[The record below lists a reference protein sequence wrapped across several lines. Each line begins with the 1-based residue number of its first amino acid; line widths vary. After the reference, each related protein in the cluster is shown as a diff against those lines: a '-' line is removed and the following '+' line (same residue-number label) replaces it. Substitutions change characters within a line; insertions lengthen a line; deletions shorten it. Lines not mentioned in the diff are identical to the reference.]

1 MLISPPP
8 LRSNGNGKQ
17 TLSAPTSLG
26 VEVQVLAPGIYNG
39 PDHKSLGMQPAG
51 AVITIATGGYS
62 SYLIEQGFV
71 KPVVRNEGD
80 DVPLADLLKVAL
92 LAKAQEKLAQTQEES
107 APVEPVLETTPEPVS
122 QPVTDP
128 EYPWLFWCQLG
139 IAESVAKNLWDAGF
153 VSASRT
159 LELGEAALLSV
170 AGIGPVR
177 AKQVMAWAEAN
188 A

>member
-8 LRSNGNGKQ
+8 LRSGGNGK
-17 TLSAPTSLG
+17 PTFATPVPQG
-26 VEVQVLAPGIYNG
+26 VEVEVLEPGIYNG
-39 PDHKSLGMQPAG
+39 PDHKSLGMQAAG
-51 AVITIATGGYS
+51 AVITIASGGYS

-92 LAKAQEKLAQTQEES
+92 LAKAQEKLAQLSEEP
-107 APVEPVLETTPEPVS
+107 PVPVIEPTPEPV
-122 QPVTDP
+122 QPTVVDP
-128 EYPWLFWCQLG
+128 DYPWLFWCQLG

-159 LELGEAALLSV
+159 LELGEAALLLV
-170 AGIGPVR
+170 TGIGPVR